1 MRRSAELQGVARAA
15 SRGAVARAAAR
26 GAVARAAA
34 RRGRGDERG
43 AALFVVVLVITL
55 LTAIGIFSARA
66 ASLVNVA
73 SGYNRQAVQTQYI
86 AEYGVRGVT
95 TRMARGEADAI
106 LSEMVGGVDTCEAN
120 AKLAALTG
128 QRASCYKLYM
138 QEVSAALET
147 PLLEL
152 PTTTVPGSLGPPSD
166 ADGQMLGNFV
176 VELTEQTKAPGALA
190 GFQVDGQNPSFQLVR
205 LTLTAQGAV
214 RPFTAGTACDDGS
227 SRAAGVATMRSH
239 VVTLVGAHH

>member
-1 MRRSAELQGVARAA
+1 MHKAPSSTDKALRRRALMRA
-15 SRGAVARAAAR
+15 
-26 GAVARAAA
+26 
-34 RRGRGDERG
+34 DERG

-95 TRMARGEADAI
+95 ARMARGEADAI
-106 LSEMVGGVDTCEAN
+106 LSEMVGGVDTCEAS
-120 AKLAALTG
+120 AKLSVLTG
-128 QRASCYKLYM
+128 QRASCYKLFM
-138 QEVSAALET
+138 QEVSSALET

-152 PTTTVPGSLGPPSD
+152 PTSTAPGSLGPPGEP
-166 ADGQMLGNFV
+166 DGQMLGNFM
-176 VELTEQTKAPGALA
+176 VELTEQSKAGALA

-227 SRAAGVATMRSH
+227 SRAAGVAYMRSH